1 MPLFSC
7 DGCGMRIE
15 RSIAAYWRNKGRL
28 LCSSCLD
35 KRDQGKTA
43 PQPGRQESAT

>member
-1 MPLFSC
+1 MPLFPC

-35 KRDQGKTA
+35 KRDRGDAAPPTA
-43 PQPGRQESAT
+43 RHGSTT